1 MLLNSAKFS
10 TYTNKFNAIMNILSD
25 FINEENERGSAERI
39 IKNIHCRTLNDLI
52 YNIFPKN
59 WIIFGEFY
67 DQYIDD
73 SSIKYFN
80 IRDLGF
86 PTLRYLQTKMNQ
98 IEVMCDNSIQCFDDF
113 IKNSSNYDSPLI
125 YDRPGL

>member
-1 MLLNSAKFS
+1 
-10 TYTNKFNAIMNILSD
+10 MNILSD
-25 FINEENERGSAERI
+25 FRSEEKERGSAERI
-39 IKNIHCRTLNDLI
+39 VKNIRCCTLKDLI

-67 DQYIDD
+67 DQYIGD

-86 PTLRYLQTKMNQ
+86 PTLSYLQTKMNQ

-113 IKNSSNYDSPLI
+113 IKNSSNYDSPFI